1 MRENAPT
8 METAPVRV
16 VRDASELPSGFRVA
30 TLPPMPRPS
39 GVLVCAPDHF
49 DVIDVKN
56 PHMRDQVGRVDRR
69 RARVQWDRLVATF
82 ADAGAVVERIPPTA
96 GCEDMVFTA
105 NQTFTG
111 LDAAG
116 RPLCVLSSMRHA
128 SRRREVPAFE
138 AWFRGRGW
146 RVAGPLA
153 GGAPFEGGGDA
164 LWHPGRRLVWA
175 GHGFR
180 SGPEVHA
187 ELAAAF
193 ECSVFALELRDERFY
208 HLDTCLAPL
217 DERAALFVPGAF
229 TAQGRALLARAFE
242 CLVEVREDEASGA
255 LACNA
260 AAFAGGAV
268 VLDDRAAHTAHALGE
283 LGYRV
288 LPVDTGEYL
297 KSGGSVFCMKQ
308 WLFTSSPA

>member
-1 MRENAPT
+1 MAPAT
-8 METAPVRV
+8 DLV
-16 VRDASELPSGFRVA
+16 VRDAAALPAGFSIA
-30 TLPPMPRPS
+30 SLPPMPAPT

-56 PHMRDQVGRVDRR
+56 PHMRENVGRVDRR
-69 RARVQWDRLVATF
+69 RARAQWDRLVAAF
-82 ADAGAVVERIPPTA
+82 AAAGAAVERIPPTA

-116 RPLCVLSSMRHA
+116 RPLCVLSSMRHE

-138 AWFRGRGW
+138 AWFRERGW
-146 RVAGPLA
+146 RVTGPL
-153 GGAPFEGGGDA
+153 GGDLLFEGGGDA
-164 LWHPGRRLVWA
+164 LWHPGRRLIWA

-193 ECSVFALELRDERFY
+193 ECPVLALELRDERFY

-217 DERAALFVPGAF
+217 DERSALFVPSAF
-229 TAQGRALLARAFE
+229 TPQGRALLSRAFE

-260 AAFAGGAV
+260 AAFDSRAV
-268 VLDDRAAHTAHALGE
+268 VIDDRAAHTAHALGE
-283 LGYRV
+283 RGYRV
-288 LPVDTGEYL
+288 LPSDTGEFL

-308 WLFTSSPA
+308 WLFTSPRA